1 MTLIAL
7 FCIYL
12 YHRHERRKA
21 ARLYRQRKEKL
32 AENKIQFL
40 INIAHELRTPLTLL
54 YAPLK
59 KLLDKDGQNKDIRD
73 DLSLMFSQT
82 MNMMHLINLILDS
95 RKLEEGYEHIALAPH
110 DLNLWLGSVTD
121 EFRKEYE
128 SKDIGLR
135 FEPDPKIQSVNYD
148 SSKFHIIL
156 SNLLM
161 NAWKFSE
168 PHTEV
173 TVRTSAVE
181 GMVRISVIDQGIGIK
196 QSEIPFLFNRFTKA
210 DMKSN
215 GFGLGLSY
223 VKALVEAHPGGR
235 VGAMP
240 NRDKGATFWFE
251 IPEHIPCS
259 DCEIPRSDIIG
270 NNSDNTAKEIRTQDD
285 QTNEIDTSEF
295 SILIAEDEADLLKF
309 IARELDGHF
318 RKILTASS
326 GEEAY
331 DIILQDSPDIF
342 VSDVMMPE
350 TDGYE
355 LCRRI
360 KNNAMTSRLPVILI
374 TAMNGHDSM
383 SRVYRSGA
391 DLFLQKPFDIPTL
404 LSAVKNI
411 LYSRMQLREQY
422 RQLFSIDSISGSF
435 LSNTDEEFVR
445 KVNQCIAENISNDA
459 LNAQMLIDYMCM
471 GRASFYKKFKRL
483 IGLGVMEYVSGKRMA
498 IAADLLKNTCLTVSE
513 ISFKVGY
520 SDTNY
525 FSTSFKKQF
534 GQTPSRYRKNLSAC
548 PVR

>member
-1 MTLIAL
+1 MEVQRTPYRSHCTYIRSRGHGTHLRHRSGHRDQTIRNTVS
-7 FCIYL
+7 FQQV
-12 YHRHERRKA
+12 HKGRHEV
-21 ARLYRQRKEKL
+21 QRIR
-32 AENKIQFL
+32 AG
-40 INIAHELRTPLTLL
+40 TLL
-54 YAPLK
+54 RQGPCRSAP
-59 KLLDKDGQNKDIRD
+59 GR
-73 DLSLMFSQT
+73 
-82 MNMMHLINLILDS
+82 
-95 RKLEEGYEHIALAPH
+95 R
-110 DLNLWLGSVTD
+110 
-121 EFRKEYE
+121 
-128 SKDIGLR
+128 
-135 FEPDPKIQSVNYD
+135 
-148 SSKFHIIL
+148 
-156 SNLLM
+156 
-161 NAWKFSE
+161 
-168 PHTEV
+168 
-173 TVRTSAVE
+173 
-181 GMVRISVIDQGIGIK
+181 
-196 QSEIPFLFNRFTKA
+196 
-210 DMKSN
+210 
-215 GFGLGLSY
+215 
-223 VKALVEAHPGGR
+223 VEAT
-235 VGAMP
+235 P
-240 NRDKGATFWFE
+240 NRDKGAIFWFE

-270 NNSDNTAKEIRTQDD
+270 NNGDNTAKEIRTQDD

-295 SILIAEDEADLLKF
+295 SILIAEDESDLLKF

-318 RKILTASS
+318 RKVFTARS

-331 DIILQDSPDIF
+331 DIILQDNPDIL
-342 VSDVMMPE
+342 VSDVMMSE

-355 LCRRI
+355 LCRKI
-360 KNNAMTSRLPVILI
+360 KNNAMTSRLPVIFI

-383 SRVYRSGA
+383 SRGYRSGA

-548 PVR
+548 PLR